1 MSRKILIISDNRD
14 KFYESPLFLSPDH
27 FQISGIGGVGFLGFG
42 AFKAVVIDCAGSLP
56 ALKKVS
62 LGLRDDFESQ
72 AFWELLSKSNGP
84 SIYMLVNK
92 QSPASKEMLELGL
105 SYIIPSE
112 LAKLYTSTDT
122 ETTASGG
129 DSASYIDYN
138 KSNLLTADDVRA
150 LYNSGARSLPADVKL
165 TSWASEVASTL
176 QMSETGKE
184 LLYLLPLDIKSKSN
198 LRSWREDLF
207 ELSSKHKNL
216 YFILNGIYLPIFN
229 EEFPSLRGRTVA
241 PSVHWA
247 SHGAFTG
254 ELSVD
259 MLCDLRCFGAIIQNR
274 SPYNVKENL
283 EKLVKLASSKR
294 LNLFSTFTFASGD
307 TCDII
312 FDKGLKPMRLIHI
325 YDTSEE
331 AKIDYA
337 TDSAAIITDK
347 KYLQSAALNKGK

>member
-112 LAKLYTSTDT
+112 LAKLYTSFDT
-122 ETTASGG
+122 ETTVSGG

-184 LLYLLPLDIKSKSN
+184 LLYLLPLDIKSKSD

-229 EEFPSLRGRTVA
+229 EEFP
-241 PSVHWA
+241 
-247 SHGAFTG
+247 
-254 ELSVD
+254 
-259 MLCDLRCFGAIIQNR
+259 
-274 SPYNVKENL
+274 
-283 EKLVKLASSKR
+283 
-294 LNLFSTFTFASGD
+294 
-307 TCDII
+307 
-312 FDKGLKPMRLIHI
+312 
-325 YDTSEE
+325 
-331 AKIDYA
+331 
-337 TDSAAIITDK
+337 
-347 KYLQSAALNKGK
+347 